1 MIDFKKLKEEQAKLA
16 KKAVLKD
23 DFEKIEVVGGVD
35 QSYFETKVISAIV
48 LCDYKTNE
56 VREKVYAVSDA
67 KIPYVPGFLS
77 YREGPAIG
85 AAFSKLENKPDIL
98 IFDGNGI
105 LHPMRCG
112 IATHMGVLLNQPS
125 FGVAKELLLG
135 EQKNGK
141 IFVENEIRGEEIV
154 TREKSKPVFVSSG
167 HKVSLKTSVE
177 IVKKLSVFPH
187 KLPEPLHLAHKYA
200 TEIRTKIMTGEI
212 KI

>member
-1 MIDFKKLKEEQAKLA
+1 MVDFQKLKEEQSKLA
-16 KKAVLKD
+16 KKTITKD
-23 DFEKIEVVGGVD
+23 NFDKLDTIGGVD
-35 QSYFETKVISAIV
+35 QAYHGEKVISAIV
-48 LCDYKTNE
+48 VCDDRTNTIL
-56 VREKVYAVSDA
+56 EKVYAIADA

-85 AAFSKLENKPDIL
+85 AAYSKLENKPDIL

-105 LHPMRCG
+105 LHPLRCG

-125 FGVAKELLLG
+125 IGVAKELLLG

-141 IFVENEIRGEEIV
+141 IIVEKETRAVELI
-154 TREKSKPVFVSSG
+154 TREKSKPVYISPG

-177 IVKKLSVFPH
+177 IVKKLLVFPH

-200 TEIRTKIMTGEI
+200 NEIRAKILSGEI